1 MGLNFTISEL
11 IKSDVAN
18 ANKINNIP
26 QQAYIYD
33 NLLNLIIFCLQ
44 PLREKIGKPIIISS
58 GYRCDKL
65 NKLVGGVSNSDHRF
79 GAAADI
85 HTKSD
90 KPDDNKTLFDTIC
103 MLAKA
108 GRIECRQIINEYNYN
123 WIHISVNN
131 KHNSTKKNQI
141 LHIK

>member
-1 MGLNFTISEL
+1 MKITENFTFEEFT
-11 IKSDVAN
+11 KSVIADS
-18 ANKINNIP
+18 NKIDNTPDKESRENIIKL
-26 QQAYIYD
+26 ANI
-33 NLLNLIIFCLQ
+33 LQ
-44 PLREKIGKPIIISS
+44 TIRDEFKKPIIISS
-58 GYRCDKL
+58 GFRCDKL
-65 NKLVGGVSNSDHRF
+65 NKAVGGVSNSDHRF